1 MTPRMRWTTR
11 DGAFILNWLD
21 HRQIKGLG
29 YYDTVV
35 EASKDHNG
43 ISRSLDSI
51 KRHVRGIAQKCRKT
65 DIDGS
70 IFDLGTS
77 CLDQTALCE
86 HSQRSDDY
94 DRGLSRVTL
103 SEPAPSDARSQV
115 MEDSRE
121 TRRTRQVYW

>member
-1 MTPRMRWTTR
+1 MRWTTR

-77 CLDQTALCE
+77 CLDLAKMPEDLRQDFVA
-86 HSQRSDDY
+86 Q
-94 DRGLSRVTL
+94 RVTMGFDSL
-103 SEPAPSDARSQV
+103 DETGLDEAPGSLEVSACSQEV
-115 MEDSRE
+115 
-121 TRRTRQVYW
+121 